1 MSKFIND
8 SKEKGLT
15 QREILESKYNRS
27 VSNILVVVLFSLIN
41 VVLLVVGS
49 ESYFLFSAFI
59 PYFIADYGMF
69 FCGMYPEEYYYDMQG
84 MVFADKSTL
93 VFCLIIAVAILL
105 VYFLCWLFAKKK
117 KNAWLTVALILFAI
131 DTVAMFVIAGI
142 STDIIIDIVF
152 HTWVIISLISGIV
165 NHNKLVKLPEEPES
179 VAEFV
184 DHYEITQNQGNTG
197 VIRMADNEVKA
208 RVLLEANVP
217 GYYIVYRRVK
227 RTNELVVNGRV
238 YDEYEALVEFPHTL
252 TALIDGHKIEVEYDS
267 FSHMYIIFDG
277 EQIAKKL
284 RLI

>member
-1 MSKFIND
+1 MNKFIND
-8 SKEKGLT
+8 SREKSLT
-15 QREILESKYNRS
+15 QHELLESKYNRS
-27 VSNILVVVLFSLIN
+27 VSNILIVVVFSLIN
-41 VVLLVVGS
+41 VILLVVGS

-93 VFCLIIAVAILL
+93 VFCLVIVAVILL

-117 KNAWLTVALILFAI
+117 KVAWLTVALILFVI
-131 DTVAMFVIAGI
+131 DTVAMLVIAGV
-142 STDIIIDIVF
+142 SVDMIIDIVF
-152 HTWVIISLISGIV
+152 HAWVIISLISGIV
-165 NHNKLVKLPEEPES
+165 NYNKLKKLPEEPES
-179 VAEFV
+179 VIEVV
-184 DHYEITQNQGNTG
+184 DQYENTQNHENTG
-197 VIRMADNEVKA
+197 VIRMADNEGKA
-208 RVLLEANVP
+208 RVFLEANVP

-252 TALIDGHKIEVEYDS
+252 TALIDGHKIEVGYDDS
-267 FSHMYIIFDG
+267 SHMYIFFDG
-277 EQIAKKL
+277 EQVAKKL